1 MLTSDTRNVYS
12 DNIPV
17 SSNMENNRNCLR
29 RIARNDD
36 TEFSNQSIMNAM
48 EKFVKAVN
56 DMDQTILVPC
66 RLMDLKVGDAGD
78 TLLEMKT
85 SSKNTG
91 IINNVKRSKFSIN
104 DMASTDLYSL
114 YTMVNSVKNE
124 LLWGQNVAPEEGDE
138 KQKSSNGGIGSVTP
152 TSVPSATVKGHVRR
166 PSTVSMTSTNSTA
179 SISDT
184 DSDAGNEN
192 DSGIEA
198 EENNRQ
204 DSDYSLQVAEN
215 FRRHLHGLHHSL
227 RQMTEAAVYL
237 TQRYQNDVGGTV

>member
-1 MLTSDTRNVYS
+1 MFAIS
-12 DNIPV
+12 
-17 SSNMENNRNCLR
+17 RNCLR
-29 RIARNDD
+29 RIARHDD

-56 DMDQTILVPC
+56 DMDETILVPC

-78 TLLEMKT
+78 TVVETKT
-85 SSKNTG
+85 SCKHSGSSGNG
-91 IINNVKRSKFSIN
+91 KRSKSSLD
-104 DMASTDLYSL
+104 DMASTDLYNL

-124 LLWGQNVAPEEGDE
+124 LLWGQTVAPEEEDE
-138 KQKSSNGGIGSVTP
+138 RQKCPNGGIGSV
-152 TSVPSATVKGHVRR
+152 SSSSISSASVKGHFRR

-179 SISDT
+179 SISDS
-184 DSDAGNEN
+184 DSETGNEN

-204 DSDYSLQVAEN
+204 DSDCSLQIAES

-227 RQMTEAAVYL
+227 QHMTEAAVYL
-237 TQRYQNDVGGTV
+237 TTRYQNDVGGAV